1 MLDFIYAIFVI
12 TALIIMLVAS
22 SSDSEFWATFYMT
35 IDTVIYWFLAAN
47 SFEIEQ
53 TYTLFNATSGAVE
66 SGISIY
72 TSKVSVPIFWLFLG
86 LGSICLVISIYMV
99 FSMIK
104 TALKPMM
111 PKEKPEDN
119 EGKIIPVDNEGG

>member
-1 MLDFIYAIFVI
+1 MLDFIYAILVI

-22 SSDSEFWATFYMT
+22 SADSEFWATFYMT
-35 IDTVIYWFLAAN
+35 IDIVIFWFLAAN

-66 SGISIY
+66 SGINIY

-86 LGSICLVISIYMV
+86 LGAICLVISLYMV
-99 FSMIK
+99 GTMIK
-104 TALKPMM
+104 TALNPVVQK
-111 PKEKPEDN
+111 KKPEEN
-119 EGKIIPVDNEGG
+119 QGENIPLEEG